1 MRNKPI
7 DQLLTGHKLT
17 KNDGKLSLRT
27 PVRQTTPKNGHKLL
41 YYRRVLV
48 PTVPQSF
55 YLTIFKVDFLGKFR

>member
-27 PVRQTTPKNGHKLL
+27 PVRQTTPKNGHKLVQESNGPYCSSVIL
-41 YYRRVLV
+41 
-48 PTVPQSF
+48 F
-55 YLTIFKVDFLGKFR
+55 DYL